1 MVLPVKTMTTQKFV
15 IAVKNIK
22 TVIFYFYFFFLEGS
36 NGEYYSGI
44 HWTDLIQAR
53 KSAQAQVQDH
63 FNVRPTPQ
71 LN

>member
-22 TVIFYFYFFFLEGS
+22 TVIFYLFIFFWKEAMVSIILGYTEQTWYKQEKVHKLKFKTILM
-36 NGEYYSGI
+36 
-44 HWTDLIQAR
+44 L
-53 KSAQAQVQDH
+53 VQL
-63 FNVRPTPQ
+63 